1 MVKSS
6 MHNDDDS
13 VESRVV
19 GFTKVSTQLKKA
31 SNTES
36 MGYSSKAQ
44 NSSEINTAEDI
55 HDNSGAQNGN
65 NLLDGVTDNTEEL
78 TVRPSKLDEIIGR
91 DNQKKKIRMMIK
103 SAQKRG
109 NTVDHVLF
117 YGPPGLGKTTF
128 AIAIANEMGSSLH
141 VTSGPAILR
150 QADLATIL
158 TNLKKNDVLFID
170 EIHRLSRS
178 VEEVL
183 YPAMEDMKLDIV
195 LGKGVSANSIRIDL
209 QPFTL
214 IGATTRIGLISSP
227 LRDRFGLIQRLDFFD
242 NESLVQILHR
252 ASGIWGMS
260 LEPKAVE
267 EIASRSRGTARVALR
282 LLRRIRDY
290 VDSEDN
296 NVGGEDYAKIGDLS
310 TKKAR
315 SQGKNRRMYEEFLIT
330 YEMVIDA
337 LNLLEV
343 DRLGLEDI
351 DHRIISTMYNNFCG
365 GPVGLSTLSAAIG
378 EDVGAISDVNEPFL
392 MRAGLIKRTSRGRVL
407 TEKGI
412 LYAQELNDKIL

>member
-6 MHNDDDS
+6 MQRDDEN

-19 GFTKVSTQLKKA
+19 GFAKVNTRSSSSNAVVKDSAIDLSKA
-31 SNTES
+31 SVKQSAIDLAKTSQKNNHKMNQGLDDAT
-36 MGYSSKAQ
+36 KL
-44 NSSEINTAEDI
+44 
-55 HDNSGAQNGN
+55 GN
-65 NLLDGVTDNTEEL
+65 NLLDSVADNTEEL

-128 AIAIANEMGSSLH
+128 AIAIANEMSSSLH

-242 NESLVQILHR
+242 DESLIKILER
-252 ASGIWGMS
+252 ASKIWSMD
-260 LEPKAVE
+260 LEQKAIA

-290 VDSEDN
+290 VDSDESIPDN
-296 NVGGEDYAKIGDLS
+296 NAD
-310 TKKAR
+310 KKAHD
-315 SQGKNRRMYEEFLIT
+315 GNRTIT
-330 YEMVIDA
+330 YEIVIDA

-365 GPVGLSTLSAAIG
+365 GPVGLSTLAAAIG

-412 LYAQELNDKIL
+412 AYAQEINDKIL